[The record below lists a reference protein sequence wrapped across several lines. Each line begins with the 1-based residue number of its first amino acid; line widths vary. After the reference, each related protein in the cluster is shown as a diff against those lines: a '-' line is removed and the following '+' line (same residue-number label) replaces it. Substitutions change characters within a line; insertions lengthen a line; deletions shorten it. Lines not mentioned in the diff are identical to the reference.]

1 MTTPSESP
9 YDRQGRPIRNLP
21 RQRRVNLVGNRWEN
35 AFTLAHRGVGEW
47 RLWRSLCDLNG
58 IDDPLEMRNGQA
70 APSGGLVSLDGQ
82 IDFSEDLGL
91 NVGVVWHSQGIGNF
105 ARIEVTDVAVGVFE
119 VRLRKN
125 GELGPPAVVLEADF
139 FDVSGTAQAQRI
151 RLESADAVDWIDLR
165 VDIDAWLVIWM
176 ARDILIGLD
185 FTRGEHSRTAVLVP
199 AAELGT

>member
-1 MTTPSESP
+1 
-9 YDRQGRPIRNLP
+9 
-21 RQRRVNLVGNRWEN
+21 
-35 AFTLAHRGVGEW
+35 VGEW

-70 APSGGLVSLDGQ
+70 APSGGFVSLDGQ

-119 VRLRKN
+119 VRVRKN
-125 GELGPPAVVLEADF
+125 GELGPPSVVLEEDF
-139 FDVSGTAQAQRI
+139 FDASGTAQAQRI
-151 RLESADAVDWIDLR
+151 RLESANAVDWIDLR

-176 ARDILIGLD
+176 AREILIALD